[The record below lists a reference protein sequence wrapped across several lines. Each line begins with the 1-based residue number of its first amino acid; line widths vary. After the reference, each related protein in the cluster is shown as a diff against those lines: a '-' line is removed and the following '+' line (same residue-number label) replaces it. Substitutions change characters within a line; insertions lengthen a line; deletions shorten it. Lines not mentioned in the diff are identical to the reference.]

1 MWALSRRRSETR
13 AIGIY
18 VTECAHA
25 APEKSRRKNL
35 RMWRT
40 LRWSGTGIG
49 VRPYR
54 VDEASARQDAAFRR
68 AKHLRSLQAARHRR
82 SWREI
87 EAQDAR
93 GAFAPDH
100 GAAAT
105 RNPPHAKVAK
115 EIPRG
120 SPASLRWG
128 YPGAKRRVVP
138 KYLSALESHNRSLNT
153 HRRRQ
158 RAWKGKRSK

>member
-1 MWALSRRRSETR
+1 
-13 AIGIY
+13 
-18 VTECAHA
+18 
-25 APEKSRRKNL
+25 
-35 RMWRT
+35 MWRT

-105 RNPPHAKVAK
+105 RNPPHMRRLLKKSHGDHRLRCDGV
-115 EIPRG
+115 IQGQRG
-120 SPASLRWG
+120 A
-128 YPGAKRRVVP
+128 
-138 KYLSALESHNRSLNT
+138 
-153 HRRRQ
+153 
-158 RAWKGKRSK
+158 